1 MLLPSRYAQ
10 RLLHLPGSRLIF
22 SPPDSEE
29 LLCTAVCSPCAACSP
44 LLSLQCDTAARTVQ
58 QSVEASKAAANKHK
72 IFLRALR
79 LRTSTHNRLDTQHSR
94 RGTRA
99 VRGTALGLGDLL
111 YRLFSAAHPRLSLG
125 CAPVRMHPAIATPAA
140 PPHGHGHLSIA
151 ARRRGITVAIT
162 PCAVAH
168 LPLLQCT
175 PPSPS
180 PARLYLS
187 RYPLP
192 APREPVHVLF
202 PSSTRWAADSSWAVS
217 SGAAHL
223 DAHGDGGDERH
234 AVLDGAVRGDE
245 RDRVRGVG

>member
-1 MLLPSRYAQ
+1 M
-10 RLLHLPGSRLIF
+10 IF
-22 SPPDSEE
+22 STTHTRV
-29 LLCTAVCSPCAACSP
+29 LAIFFANAFACGTGKRLHHP
-44 LLSLQCDTAARTVQ
+44 VQHTTLIAR
-58 QSVEASKAAANKHK
+58 EMGDRKER
-72 IFLRALR
+72 FLRVSMSMWR
-79 LRTSTHNRLDTQHSR
+79 
-94 RGTRA
+94 
-99 VRGTALGLGDLL
+99 
-111 YRLFSAAHPRLSLG
+111 P
-125 CAPVRMHPAIATPAA
+125 CPW
-140 PPHGHGHLSIA
+140 PHGHGHLSIA